1 MPDAKPNLIDAL
13 VADLRPVKPLRT
25 RDGTVLIAV
34 AVVISVAAVAMVKGL
49 WAGAWNGKA
58 SEIFLIVNGLL
69 GVLGIVCSVGVLASS
84 SPRIGNRH
92 DGPRWGLAMIG
103 VVPMAALVH
112 ALNGHGL
119 SAVLSDP
126 YGVSCALLAVSAA
139 VPVAGALVWW
149 LHRGAPVSLKLA
161 GLFVGV
167 AAGSFGSLAYG
178 LSCPIDTM
186 THIGV
191 WHIVPVAI
199 CGLIGRLAVPP
210 LVRW

>member
-1 MPDAKPNLIDAL
+1 MPGAKPDLIDAL

-25 RDGTVLIAV
+25 RDGTVLVAM
-34 AVVISVAAVAMVKGL
+34 AVVISVAAVATVKGL
-49 WAGAWNGKA
+49 WAGAWNGKV
-58 SEIFLIVNGLL
+58 SDIFLIVNGLL
-69 GVLGIVCSVGVLASS
+69 AVLGIVCTVGVLASAT
-84 SPRIGNRH
+84 PRIGNRH

-103 VVPMAALVH
+103 VVPMAALFH
-112 ALNGHGL
+112 ALTGHGQGAIL
-119 SAVLSDP
+119 GDP
-126 YGVSCALLAVSAA
+126 FGMSCALNAVMASL
-139 VPVAGALVWW
+139 PVAGTLVWW
-149 LHRGAPVSLKLA
+149 LRRGAPVSPNLA

-167 AAGSFGSLAYG
+167 ATGSFGSLAYG

-186 THIGV
+186 AHIGV